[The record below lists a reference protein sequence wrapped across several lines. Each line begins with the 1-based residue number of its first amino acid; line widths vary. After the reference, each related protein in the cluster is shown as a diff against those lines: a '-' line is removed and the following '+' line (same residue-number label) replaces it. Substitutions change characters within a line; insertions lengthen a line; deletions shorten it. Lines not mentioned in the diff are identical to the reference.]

1 MVAVEAISLTKA
13 FGDLF
18 AVKELSFT
26 VEEGSIFGLLG
37 PNGAGKT
44 TTLRMIYGVLK
55 PTSGTARVMGI
66 DVREN
71 PIEAKRRMGVLPEDT
86 GVYPRLTAEEN
97 LVYFGKL
104 RGMDEERLRK
114 RVDELLEVLN
124 LTEKRFVIAD
134 KLSRG
139 QRQKLAFARAI
150 LDEPPV
156 LLLDEPTLG
165 VDVMS
170 AREIRKMIEEYAR
183 SGKTVILSTH
193 NMWEVERL
201 CDRIAIISEGTLR
214 YEGSKED
221 LRRLAG
227 SREFE
232 DIFVRL
238 VRGEVVEKAV

>member
-1 MVAVEAISLTKA
+1 MVAVEVISLTKA

-26 VEEGSIFGLLG
+26 VEEGSVFGLLG

-124 LTEKRFVIAD
+124 LAEKRFVIAD

-183 SGKTVILSTH
+183 SGRTVILSTH

-214 YEGSKED
+214 YEGGKED

>member
-183 SGKTVILSTH
+183 SGRTVILSTH